1 MKLTLLLFLLPL
13 IANSQLATNLNFTIT
28 VINYCDSVTTITL
41 QEKEYVLKGK
51 ITNIEYSNFLSKDEF
66 TDIKIPNLAPL
77 YLIPYCSDTL
87 TIHCNPTT
95 HIIPNGPDD
104 VYYNNIVENNRA
116 FSAKKRILIQKIF
129 SNTIDSTTK
138 VNLEAD
144 YDSITKLG
152 DNFELEQLSLFRH
165 PLVSLYFMD
174 QAVSEKYYAKRDLE
188 TIYNQ
193 VYNHDYGND
202 RLAAIKMK
210 IIDVMK
216 NKHYQNGDTI
226 YALDQPN
233 IKISN
238 NKTLI
243 CFFDKNC
250 GFSQEATKLM
260 VNNIDSFIAQSI
272 EIIVFVPEEDL
283 QYFKETLGDNIK
295 CFGVRDY
302 ANSILYVNF
311 WVSGTPRMIMIENN
325 IITDDN
331 YSLKF

>member
-13 IANSQLATNLNFTIT
+13 ILNSQLATNLNFTIT

-66 TDIKIPNLAPL
+66 TAIKISNLAPL

-87 TIHCNPTT
+87 TIYCNPTT

-116 FSAKKRILIQKIF
+116 FSAKKRMLIQKIF

-138 VNLEAD
+138 VNLETD

-152 DNFELEQLSLFRH
+152 DNFELEQLSSFRH

-174 QAVSEKYYAKRDLE
+174 QAVSEKYYAKRELE

-193 VYNHDYGND
+193 VYNHDYGSD

-216 NKHYQNGDTI
+216 
-226 YALDQPN
+226 
-233 IKISN
+233 
-238 NKTLI
+238 
-243 CFFDKNC
+243 
-250 GFSQEATKLM
+250 
-260 VNNIDSFIAQSI
+260 
-272 EIIVFVPEEDL
+272 
-283 QYFKETLGDNIK
+283 
-295 CFGVRDY
+295 
-302 ANSILYVNF
+302 
-311 WVSGTPRMIMIENN
+311 
-325 IITDDN
+325 
-331 YSLKF
+331 